1 MGGREQGEVSEH
13 EGGRE
18 RGREK
23 GSVRWREGARGG
35 REEAIMIGRE
45 RVSVEEGRVEGGRV
59 AEGNERGRDGPRH
72 GRREGK
78 RGGKKRAEEGLS
90 EEGMEQL
97 REHWREGN
105 FKVGILMR
113 ALARCIIWNPGEAR

>member
-1 MGGREQGEVSEH
+1 MRGREQGEVREH

-18 RGREK
+18 GE
-23 GSVRWREGARGG
+23 REGERERARGG
-35 REEAIMIGRE
+35 REEGMMIGRE
-45 RVSVEEGRVEGGRV
+45 RVSVEEGRVERGRV
-59 AEGNERGRDGPRH
+59 AEANERGRDGPRH

-78 RGGKKRAEEGLS
+78 RGGRTRAEEGLS

-97 REHWREGN
+97 REQGREGN

-113 ALARCIIWNPGEAR
+113 ALAKCIIWSPGEAR